1 MSFYS
6 LVLFLVFLLLTN
18 KLVYFDVLKL
28 VVIDIWPQCLLKFG
42 HFLENAE
49 KLPKIRANDFCQ
61 LQI

>member
-28 VVIDIWPQCLLKFG
+28 VVRYMATMF
-42 HFLENAE
+42 AE
-49 KLPKIRANDFCQ
+49 IRTFSRKC
-61 LQI
+61 